1 VASKDEILINV
12 TPRETRVAVVENGRL
27 QELHLE
33 RTLSRGIVGNI
44 FKGKVVRVL
53 PGMQAA
59 FVDIGLDKNGFL
71 HAADIARN
79 DPAFAGQP
87 MRDVPPIQEL
97 VHEGKS
103 VYVQVLKDPIGSKG
117 ARLTMELS
125 MPSRNLVYLPNGC
138 DIGISQKIESL
149 DERERLHALVSK
161 QISLHEL
168 QGGFIIRTLAE
179 SASDEDIANDMLF
192 QQRLWGHVS
201 SAMKGAAPASL
212 IHEDVPLSL
221 RTMRDLV
228 HDDLEKIRIDSR
240 ESFEK
245 AREFAEG
252 FMPELI
258 DKLEYYPGE
267 QPLFGLYSIEQEI
280 ESAMHRKVM
289 LKSGGDIIIDQ
300 TEAMTTIDVNTGSYV
315 GRRNHE
321 ETLFKTNLEAAIEIA
336 HQLRLRNLGGI
347 IIVDFIDMQSSKHKK
362 QVLAALSTS
371 IAKDRVKINVTD
383 ISPLGL
389 VEITRKRTRESL
401 EQVMC
406 EACPVCNGRGTI
418 KTIQTV
424 CYEILREILRED
436 RQYKAQAYTI
446 VAAQQVVDL
455 LLDEE
460 ANSVADLQEFI
471 DRPISIKA
479 DPYYQQQQYDIALA

>member
-1 VASKDEILINV
+1 MASKDEILINV

-79 DPAFAGQP
+79 DPAFAGRP
-87 MRDVPPIQEL
+87 ARDVPPIQDL

-125 MPSRNLVYLPNGC
+125 MPSRNLVYLPNGF
-138 DIGISQKIESL
+138 DIGISQKIDSV
-149 DERERLHALVSK
+149 DERQRLHSLVSK
-161 QISLHEL
+161 QIETHDLK
-168 QGGFIIRTLAE
+168 GGFIIRTLAE

-192 QQRLWGHVS
+192 QQRLWGYVS
-201 SAMKGAAPASL
+201 TAMKSALPATL

-240 ESFEK
+240 ETFDK
-245 AREFAEG
+245 AREFAED

-267 QPLFGLYSIEQEI
+267 QPLFGLYSIEHEI

-289 LKSGGDIIIDQ
+289 LKSGGDLIIDQ

-321 ETLFKTNLEAAIEIA
+321 ETLFKTNLEAATEIA

-347 IIVDFIDMQSSKHKK
+347 IIVDFIDMQSAKHKR
-362 QVLAALSTS
+362 QVLAALAVG
-371 IAKDRVKINVTD
+371 ILKDRVKINVTD

-406 EACPVCNGRGTI
+406 ESCPVCNGRGTI

-424 CYEILREILRED
+424 CYEILREIIRED

-446 VAAQQVVDL
+446 VAAQKVVDL

-460 ANSVADLQEFI
+460 ASSLADLQEFI

>member
-1 VASKDEILINV
+1 MASKDEILINV

-33 RTLSRGIVGNI
+33 RTLSRGLVGNI

-79 DPAFAGQP
+79 DPAFAGRP
-87 MRDVPPIQEL
+87 MRDVPAIQDL
-97 VHEGKS
+97 VHEGKN
-103 VYVQVLKDPIGSKG
+103 VYVQVLKDPIGTKG

-125 MPSRNLVYLPNGC
+125 MPSRNLVYLPNGF
-138 DIGISQKIESL
+138 DIGISQKIDSEE
-149 DERERLHALVSK
+149 ERHRLHGLVAK
-161 QISLHEL
+161 QIEKHDLK
-168 QGGFIIRTLAE
+168 GGFIIRTLAE
-179 SASDEDIANDMLF
+179 STSDDDIANDMLF
-192 QQRLWGHVS
+192 QQRLWEHVS
-201 SAMKGAAPASL
+201 AAMKEALPATL

-240 ESFEK
+240 ETFDK
-245 AREFAEG
+245 AREFAKG
-252 FMPELI
+252 FMPELV

-289 LKSGGDIIIDQ
+289 LKSGGDMIIDQ

-321 ETLFKTNLEAAIEIA
+321 ETLFKTNLEAATEIA

-347 IIVDFIDMQSSKHKK
+347 IIVDFIDMQSAKHKK
-362 QVLAALSTS
+362 QVLAALASG
-371 IAKDRVKINVTD
+371 ILKDRVKINVTD

-406 EACPVCNGRGTI
+406 ETCPICDGRGTI

-424 CYEILREILRED
+424 CYEILREIIRED
-436 RQYKAQAYTI
+436 RQYKAHAYTI
-446 VAAQQVVDL
+446 VAAQKVVDL

-460 ANSVADLQEFI
+460 ASSLADLQEFI
-471 DRPISIKA
+471 DRPISLQA
-479 DPYYQQQQYDIALA
+479 DPYYQQQQYDIALT